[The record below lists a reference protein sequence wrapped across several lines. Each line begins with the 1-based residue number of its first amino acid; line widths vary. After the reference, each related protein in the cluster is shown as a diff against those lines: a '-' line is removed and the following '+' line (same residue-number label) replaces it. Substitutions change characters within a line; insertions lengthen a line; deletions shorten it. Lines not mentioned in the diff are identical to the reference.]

1 MNLNFFHNHLVKT
14 DYYLYIS
21 SLNIVYETRS
31 QKIKMATGYVLIN
44 CELGSEEVVIS
55 ELKSIEG
62 VKEVHGT
69 FGAYDI
75 LAKVESDQV
84 EKLRETIT
92 WKIRK
97 IPKIRSTLTLMGITG
112 QE

>member
-1 MNLNFFHNHLVKT
+1 
-14 DYYLYIS
+14 
-21 SLNIVYETRS
+21 
-31 QKIKMATGYVLIN
+31 MATAYVLIN
-44 CELGSEEVVIS
+44 CELGSEEAIIS
-55 ELKSIEG
+55 ELKSIED

-75 LAKVESDQV
+75 LAKVEASLV

-97 IPKIRSTLTLMGITG
+97 IQKIRSTLTLMGIEG

>member
-1 MNLNFFHNHLVKT
+1 MV
-14 DYYLYIS
+14 S
-21 SLNIVYETRS
+21 
-31 QKIKMATGYVLIN
+31 AYVLIN
-44 CELGSEEVVIS
+44 CDIGSEEDVIS
-55 ELKSIEG
+55 HLKTIDG

-75 LAKVESDQV
+75 IAEIESDDK
-84 EKLRETIT
+84 ETLRDTIL

-97 IPKIRSTLTLMGITG
+97 IERIRSTLTLMTIAG

>member
-1 MNLNFFHNHLVKT
+1 LV
-14 DYYLYIS
+14 
-21 SLNIVYETRS
+21 N
-31 QKIKMATGYVLIN
+31 GYVFIN
-44 CELGSEEVVIS
+44 CELGTEESVIS
-55 ELKSIEG
+55 ELKSIDG
-62 VKEVHGT
+62 VSEVHGT

-75 LAKVESDQV
+75 ITKVTSEQV

-97 IPKIRSTLTLMGITG
+97 IPKIRSTLTLMGIQG

>member
-1 MNLNFFHNHLVKT
+1 
-14 DYYLYIS
+14 
-21 SLNIVYETRS
+21 
-31 QKIKMATGYVLIN
+31 VLIN
-44 CELGSEEVVIS
+44 CDLGSEGQIIE
-55 ELKSIEG
+55 ELKHLSD

-75 LAKVESDQV
+75 LAKVESDQTTN
-84 EKLRETIT
+84 LRETIM

-97 IPKIRSTLTLMGITG
+97 IDRVRSTLTLMGIGG

>member
-1 MNLNFFHNHLVKT
+1 
-14 DYYLYIS
+14 
-21 SLNIVYETRS
+21 
-31 QKIKMATGYVLIN
+31 MATAYVLIN
-44 CELGSEEVVIS
+44 CELGSEEAVII

-62 VKEVHGT
+62 VTEVHGT

-75 LAKVESDQV
+75 LAKVKSNLVES
-84 EKLRETIT
+84 LRETIT

-97 IPKIRSTLTLMGITG
+97 IAKIRSTLTLMGIQG

>member
-1 MNLNFFHNHLVKT
+1 MT
-14 DYYLYIS
+14 
-21 SLNIVYETRS
+21 T
-31 QKIKMATGYVLIN
+31 AYVLIN
-44 CELGSEEVVIS
+44 CDLGYEEQIIEELRHLSD
-55 ELKSIEG
+55 

-75 LAKVESDQV
+75 LAKVESANV
-84 EKLRETIT
+84 ETLRKTIM

-97 IPKIRSTLTLMGITG
+97 IVHVQTTLTLMGIQS